1 MTGADEQVVPSGPGC
16 HGTRRRSD
24 SPPTSTASG
33 AEGEEGQGEWV
44 SQLGRQKGR
53 QAKAPRSGRQYHP
66 IRRPGPIRPLGAEAV
81 EVGGLSLR
89 RRVPWQPGPDG
100 TTCSPRARQD
110 CTLLVPCPRLRVFFF
125 FFWFRSTPAARPA
138 TTRGRGPRRSPGP
151 TAATRPRTWATSR
164 ARARRMVTR
173 TRTGGP
179 DQDLPR
185 RKTSRLRP
193 GGELPSTPALPSPS
207 VLTVFIA
214 LFLRTPSHASA
225 AAGA

>member
-1 MTGADEQVVPSGPGC
+1 MTGADAFVLAPIMDPEAAEREEAPREKKDKVSGSANWVARRVA
-16 HGTRRRSD
+16 RRRLRAAGGNTHSRFD
-24 SPPTSTASG
+24 D
-33 AEGEEGQGEWV
+33 QDRF
-44 SQLGRQKGR
+44 GRS
-53 QAKAPRSGRQYHP
+53 AP
-66 IRRPGPIRPLGAEAV
+66 EAV

-100 TTCSPRARQD
+100 TTCSPALGRTD
-110 CTLLVPCPRLRVFFF
+110 TLLVLVRVCAF
-125 FFWFRSTPAARPA
+125 FFWGGGVRSPPAARPA

-164 ARARRMVTR
+164 ARDRRMGTR

>member
-1 MTGADEQVVPSGPGC
+1 MTGADAFVLAPIMDPEAAEREEAPREKKDKVSGSANWVARRVA
-16 HGTRRRSD
+16 RRRLRAAGGNTHSRFD
-24 SPPTSTASG
+24 D
-33 AEGEEGQGEWV
+33 QDRF
-44 SQLGRQKGR
+44 GRS
-53 QAKAPRSGRQYHP
+53 AP
-66 IRRPGPIRPLGAEAV
+66 EAV
-81 EVGGLSLR
+81 EVGGQSLR

-100 TTCSPRARQD
+100 TTCSPALGRTD
-110 CTLLVPCPRLRVFFF
+110 TLLVLVRVCAFFF
-125 FFWFRSTPAARPA
+125 GGGVRSAPAARPA

-164 ARARRMVTR
+164 ARDRRMGTR